1 MMMSSRTRHD
11 ARPPTTTAVSAAAA
25 TATTDAPPRP
35 PATAPPET
43 ANATATANA
52 PAKAY
57 AHAGADVNALTP
69 GQWLKASLK
78 RRYAS
83 QAAFAR
89 AAGVPGQYVSNW
101 TTGKVALSLEYLS
114 AVARALAVDVHV
126 VAQNMHIPLP
136 GLVPPMRTP
145 EEMLAELEANVPVT
159 VPVVQNVIAS
169 MGNGLPVEEFL
180 YLPPLFRRTDRNRI
194 LAVVAEGQCMEPEIR
209 TGDYVIFDKDAQWQ
223 VGDIVLAAVEGQ
235 MLVKRLARGKDY
247 TLILQADATG
257 DTISITEDA
266 QIFGRVIWISRPL

>member
-1 MMMSSRTRHD
+1 MSSRTRHD
-11 ARPPTTTAVSAAAA
+11 ARPPATTTAATATAAA

-35 PATAPPET
+35 PATAPP
-43 ANATATANA
+43 ATANA
-52 PAKAY
+52 PVKAHAH
-57 AHAGADVNALTP
+57 AHAGADADALTP

-89 AAGVPGQYVSNW
+89 AAGVPGQYISNW
-101 TTGKVALSLEYLS
+101 TTGKVALSLEYLP

-136 GLVPPMRTP
+136 GLAPPMRTP

>member
-1 MMMSSRTRHD
+1 MSSKTQHDTRPH
-11 ARPPTTTAVSAAAA
+11 TTATA
-25 TATTDAPPRP
+25 TATTAATVSAPADAPPRP
-35 PATAPPET
+35 SAAAPATANT
-43 ANATATANA
+43 LARANT
-52 PAKAY
+52 
-57 AHAGADVNALTP
+57 HAGANALTP

-89 AAGVPGQYVSNW
+89 AAGVPGQYISNW
-101 TTGKVALSLEYLS
+101 TTGKVALSLEYLP